1 MFLELEAIDRLLHE
15 RPLFTD
21 AAINLFG
28 QNLEALVADNRLPGV
43 AAFAEAVEQRLD
55 DIERAARLSRR

>member
-28 QNLEALVADNRLPGV
+28 QNLEALVADNR
-43 AAFAEAVEQRLD
+43 RL
-55 DIERAARLSRR
+55 ALSRLRKRWNNG